1 MQRCDP
7 GTVGD
12 RVAQR
17 RRATNAREIGGARPG
32 RRDGGVSRASEG
44 DEDRQALPGMHPDA
58 LPDALPGRQGS
69 RGGGRGDPRRWPVRA
84 PRPLAALL
92 ARRRAARAGWHEEE
106 GAGTR
111 FAAACRDS
119 LAQGRGLAF
128 AALAFSLGIAA
139 YFRLPSEPQVLVVAA
154 ATLLAWAGW
163 RLAGRRG
170 AGALPLLGLALV
182 LSGLLAGTART
193 ALVAAP
199 VIDRAR
205 SLTVSGFVEE
215 VERTGRGVR
224 LVLHVMR
231 AERLAAEATPRR
243 VRISL
248 RGAAPP
254 DLPGVGE
261 AVRLRARLTPPAPAV
276 MPGGYDF
283 AFRAFFDGIGATGF
297 AFGAPSRIDL
307 GPAPLSLRAKAEV
320 AGLRQAIAA
329 RILAALGETPAAALA
344 VALIT
349 GDRSLIPEPVTE
361 ALRTAGLAH
370 ILAISGLHMALFAG
384 SVFFVARAA
393 LALSPR
399 LVHGARIEAVA
410 ALAALS
416 AAAFYL
422 TISGGSIATQRAFLM
437 IALVLAG
444 RIFGRRALTLRNV
457 AIAVFVILA
466 AMPEALLDPG
476 FQMSFAAVI
485 ALVAAYEEMTRR
497 RLAREQHGLPR
508 RGLLPRATAGAAGW
522 VLGLLLTSLIAGV
535 ATGAIGA
542 YHFHRIAPLGPLGN
556 LLAMPVVT
564 LVVMPFAALSL
575 LLLPFGLEL
584 LPLLAMGA
592 GVDQVVAMAQWV
604 QDLTPEDG
612 VIGAPSLA
620 GTLAVVAAGL
630 TACLAPRGYRRA
642 ALVPLAASVLL
653 YAGHRQPDM
662 LISANGGTLALRD
675 AAGVLRVSGRTS
687 GFLPEVW
694 LRAEGVGVRHHRER
708 RIAAADMRCDDM
720 ACLLRAHGPPG
731 QAPVAV
737 PGAPAQGP
745 PGNDASAQD
754 PPRKDPPG
762 KDPSEKGAT
771 AQGPSGKGPSA
782 QGLPKRDRPGQAP
795 PLQGATA
802 TGQPSQ
808 GRQSQGQP
816 AHGPPVHG
824 QAEPPPA
831 ARMPAAE
838 PAPANGLPGPGAGLA
853 PVAAGQNPPALLVS
867 LVRDAEAFEEDCR
880 KADIIVSALTAP
892 PDCQA
897 RQVFDGARLA
907 REGAVALTFGVPDTP
922 VAPRSTP
929 ARVASAVSPPSNA
942 GGALAVAVR
951 PSYGSRRPWT
961 PK

>member
-1 MQRCDP
+1 MS
-7 GTVGD
+7 
-12 RVAQR
+12 
-17 RRATNAREIGGARPG
+17 RER
-32 RRDGGVSRASEG
+32 EG
-44 DEDRQALPGMHPDA
+44 DEDRQVPPGGLPEA
-58 LPDALPGRQGS
+58 LPDALPERQGS
-69 RGGGRGDPRRWPVRA
+69 RGGGRGDPRRWPALA
-84 PRPLAALL
+84 PPPLAALL

-111 FAAACRDS
+111 FAAACRES

-128 AALAFSLGIAA
+128 AALAFSLGISA
-139 YFRLPSEPQVLVVAA
+139 YFRLPAEPQVLVVAP

-170 AGALPLLGLALV
+170 AGALPLLVLALV

-224 LVLHVMR
+224 LVLQVVS

-243 VRISL
+243 VRVSL

-254 DLPGVGE
+254 DLPRVGE
-261 AVRLRARLTPPAPAV
+261 AVTLRARLAPPAPAV

-283 AFRAFFDGIGATGF
+283 AFRAFFDGIGASGF
-297 AFGAPSRIDL
+297 AFGAPRRIDL
-307 GPAPLSLRAKAEV
+307 GPAPLALRAKAEV

-344 VALIT
+344 IALIT

-384 SVFFVARAA
+384 SVFFVVRAA

-410 ALAALS
+410 AIAALL

-444 RIFGRRALTLRNV
+444 RIFARRALTLRNV

-466 AMPEALLDPG
+466 VMPETLLDPG

-485 ALVAAYEEMTRR
+485 ALVAAYEELTRR
-497 RLAREQHGLPR
+497 RLAREQHALPR
-508 RGLLPRATAGAAGW
+508 RGLLPRATAGAMGW
-522 VLGLLLTSLIAGV
+522 IWGLLLTSLIAGV

-604 QDLTPEDG
+604 KELTPEDG

-642 ALVPLAASVLL
+642 ALVPLAASVLF

-662 LISANGGTLALRD
+662 LVSANGGTLALRD

-708 RIAAADMRCDDM
+708 RIARADMRCDDT

-731 QAPVAV
+731 LGPPAAHAPPIQAPHAQT
-737 PGAPAQGP
+737 PHAQGP
-745 PGNDASAQD
+745 
-754 PPRKDPPG
+754 
-762 KDPSEKGAT
+762 
-771 AQGPSGKGPSA
+771 
-782 QGLPKRDRPGQAP
+782 PKRDRPGQAP
-795 PLQGATA
+795 PLQGPHA
-802 TGQPSQ
+802 
-808 GRQSQGQP
+808 QGQP
-816 AHGPPVHG
+816 
-824 QAEPPPA
+824 EPSPA
-831 ARMPAAE
+831 AQVPGAQTSAAQTSVTQVPGARHAPADGPTEAGGRPGPAAQ
-838 PAPANGLPGPGAGLA
+838 G
-853 PVAAGQNPPALLVS
+853 PPALLVS
-867 LVRDAEAFEEDCR
+867 LVRDSAAFEEDCR
-880 KADIIVSALTAP
+880 KVDIIVSALNAP
-892 PDCQA
+892 PGCRA
-897 RQVFDGARLA
+897 RVVIDGTRLA
-907 REGAVALTFGVPDTP
+907 REGAVALTFGAPDTP
-922 VAPRSTP
+922 VASRSTP
-929 ARVASAVSPPSNA
+929 AQAPSAAPSPSSA

-951 PSYGSRRPWT
+951 PSYGLRRPWT
-961 PK
+961 PN

>member
-1 MQRCDP
+1 MS
-7 GTVGD
+7 
-12 RVAQR
+12 
-17 RRATNAREIGGARPG
+17 RER
-32 RRDGGVSRASEG
+32 EG
-44 DEDRQALPGMHPDA
+44 DEDRQVPPGGLPEA
-58 LPDALPGRQGS
+58 LPDALPERQGS
-69 RGGGRGDPRRWPVRA
+69 RGGGRGDPRRWPALA
-84 PRPLAALL
+84 PPPLAALL

-111 FAAACRDS
+111 FAAACRES

-139 YFRLPSEPQVLVVAA
+139 YFRLPAEPQVLVVAP

-170 AGALPLLGLALV
+170 AGALPLLVLALV

-224 LVLHVMR
+224 LVLQVVS
-231 AERLAAEATPRR
+231 AERLAGEATPRR
-243 VRISL
+243 VRVSL

-254 DLPGVGE
+254 DLPRVGE
-261 AVRLRARLTPPAPAV
+261 AVTLRARLAPPAPAV

-283 AFRAFFDGIGATGF
+283 AFRAFFDGIGASGF
-297 AFGAPSRIDL
+297 AFGAPRRIDL
-307 GPAPLSLRAKAEV
+307 GPAPLALRAKAEV

-344 VALIT
+344 IALIT

-384 SVFFVARAA
+384 SVFFVVRAA

-410 ALAALS
+410 AIAALL

-444 RIFGRRALTLRNV
+444 RIFARRALTLRNV

-466 AMPEALLDPG
+466 VMPEALLDPG

-485 ALVAAYEEMTRR
+485 ALVAAYEELTRR
-497 RLAREQHGLPR
+497 RLAREQRALPR
-508 RGLLPRATAGAAGW
+508 RGLLPRATAGAMGW
-522 VLGLLLTSLIAGV
+522 IWGLLLTSLIAGV

-592 GVDQVVAMAQWV
+592 GVDQVVGMAQWV
-604 QDLTPEDG
+604 KELTPEDG

-642 ALVPLAASVLL
+642 ALVPLAASVLF

-662 LISANGGTLALRD
+662 LVSANGGTLALRD

-708 RIAAADMRCDDM
+708 RIARADMRCDDT

-731 QAPVAV
+731 LGPPAAHAP
-737 PGAPAQGP
+737 PAQGRP
-745 PGNDASAQD
+745 IQD
-754 PPRKDPPG
+754 PPAHAPPIQT
-762 KDPSEKGAT
+762 PH
-771 AQGPSGKGPSA
+771 A
-782 QGLPKRDRPGQAP
+782 QGLAKRDRPGQAP
-795 PLQGATA
+795 PLQGPHA
-802 TGQPSQ
+802 
-808 GRQSQGQP
+808 QGQP
-816 AHGPPVHG
+816 ETSPATQVPGAQTSVPQVPGAQTSAAQTSVAQVPGARHAPADGPTEAGGRPG
-824 QAEPPPA
+824 PA
-831 ARMPAAE
+831 AQ
-838 PAPANGLPGPGAGLA
+838 G
-853 PVAAGQNPPALLVS
+853 PPALLVS
-867 LVRDAEAFEEDCR
+867 LVRDSAAFEEDCR
-880 KADIIVSALTAP
+880 KVDIIVSALNAP
-892 PDCQA
+892 PGCRA
-897 RQVFDGARLA
+897 RVVIDGTRLA
-907 REGAVALTFGVPDTP
+907 REGAVALTFGAPDIP
-922 VAPRSTP
+922 VASRSTP
-929 ARVASAVSPPSNA
+929 AQAPSAAPSPSSA
-942 GGALAVAVR
+942 GGALAVEVR
-951 PSYGSRRPWT
+951 PSYGLRRPWT
-961 PK
+961 PN